1 MIPTLPTPTGESDDE
16 SSDSESSSD
25 GESSAGDDDEE
36 DNDSDSDSDSDSDDN
51 GDDDNGSTLDGDKSI
66 GEEPISVPTLSYSPR
81 ALPQL
86 EHLKH
91 LRARGNIV
99 GRENEPDAS
108 TIEAGVIGKYQNILW
123 ILKT

>member
-36 DNDSDSDSDSDSDDN
+36 DNDSDSDSDSDDN

-66 GEEPISVPTLSYSPR
+66 GEEPISVPTPSYSPR

-123 ILKT
+123 ILKA